1 MRHVAL
7 TVILVAGLFDVAAA
21 DDRLERGKKLVKSW
35 QCVDCH
41 GLTGNN
47 RSVAPNYVPMLA
59 GQPAGYTAYALK
71 EFRSGD
77 RKQSGTWSGMN
88 MRARALSDQ
97 DIEDIAAYYEA
108 QKRY

>member
-1 MRHVAL
+1 MLIPFLIACSFHMAL
-7 TVILVAGLFDVAAA
+7 A
-21 DDRLERGKKLVKSW
+21 DDSYERGKKLVKSW

-59 GQPAGYTAYALK
+59 GQPAGYTVYALK
-71 EFRSGD
+71 EFKSGE
-77 RKQSGTWSGMN
+77 RKQSGTWSGMTL
-88 MRARALSDQ
+88 RAKALSDQ

>member
-1 MRHVAL
+1 MLISFLIACSFNMAL
-7 TVILVAGLFDVAAA
+7 A
-21 DDRLERGKKLVKSW
+21 DDRYERGKKLVKSW

-59 GQPAGYTAYALK
+59 GQPAGYTIYALK
-71 EFRSGD
+71 EFKSGE
-77 RKQSGTWSGMN
+77 RKQSGAWSSMT
-88 MRARALSDQ
+88 MRAQALSDQ